1 MNGARYEYDLIF
13 NFRLKKDENYDE
25 RRNELIRV
33 LKVDYKFKKNLTTS
47 SWFLYSME
55 RDDLEEIEAS
65 ALKVLRKQPYSNK
78 KDVAIIQFTGGNTV
92 DETFSL
98 TKSIVSVLLP
108 GSDCWEEVVP
118 IELYELLDDLDDGE
132 E

>member
-1 MNGARYEYDLIF
+1 MCRPLYEYTFNF
-13 NFRLKKDENYDE
+13 NFRLKEDKNYSK
-25 RRNELIRV
+25 RRDELIEA
-33 LKVDYKFKKNLTTS
+33 LEELGFKKNLTTS

-55 RDDLEEIEAS
+55 RDDLEEIEART
-65 ALKVLRKQPYSNK
+65 LKVLRKQPYSNK
-78 KDVAIIQFTGGNTV
+78 EDVASIQFTGGNTV

-108 GSDCWEEVVP
+108 DSDGWEEVVP

>member
-1 MNGARYEYDLIF
+1 
-13 NFRLKKDENYDE
+13 
-25 RRNELIRV
+25 
-33 LKVDYKFKKNLTTS
+33 
-47 SWFLYSME
+47 ME
-55 RDDLEEIEAS
+55 RDDLEEIEART
-65 ALKVLRKQPYSNK
+65 LKVLRKQPYSNK
-78 KDVAIIQFTGGNTV
+78 EDVASIQFTGGNTV

-108 GSDCWEEVVP
+108 DSDGWEEVVP

>member
-1 MNGARYEYDLIF
+1 MNGALYEYTLNF
-13 NFRLKKDENYDE
+13 NFRLKEDKNYNE
-25 RRNELIRV
+25 RRDALIGV
-33 LKVDYKFKKNLTTS
+33 LREFGFKKNLTTS

-78 KDVAIIQFTGGNTV
+78 EDVAIIQFTKENTV
-92 DETFSL
+92 DEESPKEL
-98 TKSIVSVLLP
+98 PISVLF
-108 GSDCWEEVVP
+108 SDEDDWFCGEAH
-118 IELYELLDDLDDGE
+118 ELYELLDDLDDGE